1 MRCILAIDT
10 AGAEGSLALA
20 GDGGV
25 VARDVLPPGGH
36 SEGLSRSV
44 ERMLA
49 EARLAARDLAAVAVA
64 EGPGSFT
71 GLRIGLAWAKGF
83 VWATGVPLLLV
94 PSHEALAEGRGMP
107 GRAVA
112 SLIPGARGFQD
123 AAIWTAGSPSTL
135 LWGPGPVD
143 ESEVVE
149 HLATLA
155 PGPLLIAPLDPR
167 TKATIAEQL
176 EDGGVELAPSA
187 PLAPAIAAI
196 AGRLL
201 VAGRAA
207 EWAAAM
213 PAYGRAP
220 NARKPS
226 R

>member
-1 MRCILAIDT
+1 
-10 AGAEGSLALA
+10 
-20 GDGGV
+20 
-25 VARDVLPPGGH
+25 
-36 SEGLSRSV
+36 
-44 ERMLA
+44 
-49 EARLAARDLAAVAVA
+49 
-64 EGPGSFT
+64 
-71 GLRIGLAWAKGF
+71 
-83 VWATGVPLLLV
+83 
-94 PSHEALAEGRGMP
+94 
-107 GRAVA
+107 
-112 SLIPGARGFQD
+112 
-123 AAIWTAGSPSTL
+123 
-135 LWGPGPVD
+135 
-143 ESEVVE
+143 VE